1 MALTQ
6 SSKTQRNRLVLAFV
20 IFAMLA
26 VVPAVLPLFRTTLIA
41 RFMCYAVVALGLDMI
56 WGYTGIMSL
65 GHGVYFGL
73 GAYCMAMYLKLAA
86 AGGGIPDFMQWSGF
100 DALPAWWTPFANP
113 TFAFAMVVL
122 VPVVVSVAVGLL
134 TFLHNIKG
142 VYFSILSQALA
153 LIMSVLLVGSQQYT
167 GGSNGLTDFD
177 TILGAPL
184 ASSATKVALYYVT
197 LAVLVAVF
205 ALCFFLVNRRIGKIF
220 MAIRDSEN
228 RVRFTG
234 YNTAVFKVFVY
245 ALSAAVAGIAGA
257 LYVSQVGIIT
267 PADVGV
273 APSIEMIV
281 WVAIGGRGTLVGA
294 VIGALLTSG
303 VETVASETFPD
314 LWNYLLGLVC
324 IVVVL
329 FLPGGLMDL
338 PRVPARVR
346 AWLNRSHTGGAGS
359 LALVASCPA
368 DVAAVNVDPAFD
380 GAPAMQP
387 APSPAFSDDS
397 SDERDP
403 ASSGAHAPTAGQT
416 SSDSASASRKEA

>member
-1 MALTQ
+1 MTLIQPAR
-6 SSKTQRNRLVLAFV
+6 TQRNRLVLAAV
-20 IFAMLA
+20 IFAALA
-26 VVPAVLPLFRTTLIA
+26 AAPALLPMFRTTLIA
-41 RFMCYAVVALGLDMI
+41 RFMCYAIVAVGLDMI

-86 AGGGIPDFMQWSGF
+86 ADGGIPDFMQWSGF
-100 DALPAWWTPFANP
+100 DALPAWWAPFANP
-113 TFAFAMVVL
+113 AFAFAMVVL
-122 VPVVVSVAVGLL
+122 VPVAVSVVIGLL

-177 TILGAPL
+177 TILGASL
-184 ASSATKVALYYVT
+184 SSPVTEVALYYVT
-197 LAVLVAVF
+197 LAVLVGVF

-234 YNTAVFKVFVY
+234 YNTAVFKVFIY
-245 ALSAAVAGIAGA
+245 ALSAAVAGVAGA

-267 PADVGV
+267 PSDVGV
-273 APSIEMIV
+273 SPSVQMIV

-294 VIGALLTSG
+294 ILGALIANG
-303 VETVASETFPD
+303 VETAASESFPD

-338 PRVPARVR
+338 PRVPARIR
-346 AWLNRSHTGGAGS
+346 AWLNRSRLGGGAR
-359 LALVASCPA
+359 L
-368 DVAAVNVDPAFD
+368 
-380 GAPAMQP
+380 
-387 APSPAFSDDS
+387 S
-397 SDERDP
+397 SGDRAP
-403 ASSGAHAPTAGQT
+403 ASSATLSG
-416 SSDSASASRKEA
+416 KEARDA

>member
-1 MALTQ
+1 METLTRN
-6 SSKTQRNRLVLAFV
+6 KTQRNRLPLSVAIFVCLA
-20 IFAMLA
+20 A
-26 VVPAVLPLFRTTLIA
+26 VPAVLPMFRTTLIA
-41 RFMCYAVVALGLDMI
+41 RFMCYAIVALGLDMI

-86 AGGGIPDFMQWSGF
+86 SGGGIPDFMQWSGF
-100 DALPAWWTPFANP
+100 DALPAWWAPFSNP
-113 TFAFAMVVL
+113 AFAFAMVVL
-122 VPVVVSVAVGLL
+122 VPVAVSVVVGLL

-184 ASSATKVALYYVT
+184 SSPVTEVALYYVT
-197 LAVLVAVF
+197 LAALVGVF

-245 ALSAAVAGIAGA
+245 AFSAAVAGVAGA

-267 PADVGV
+267 PAVVGV
-273 APSIEMIV
+273 APSIEMVV
-281 WVAIGGRGTLVGA
+281 WVAVGGRGTLVGA
-294 VIGALLTSG
+294 IIGALLTSG
-303 VETVASETFPD
+303 VETFASETFPD
-314 LWNYLLGLVC
+314 LWNYVLGLVC

-338 PRVPARVR
+338 PRVPARIR
-346 AWLNRSHTGGAGS
+346 AWLARSRFGAPQEGIGTR
-359 LALVASCPA
+359 L
-368 DVAAVNVDPAFD
+368 
-380 GAPAMQP
+380 APAM
-387 APSPAFSDDS
+387 AAEEGVSVGAALAEEDYAESTYRGAGDD
-397 SDERDP
+397 EAGGDP
-403 ASSGAHAPTAGQT
+403 LAPTA
-416 SSDSASASRKEA
+416 ASGLDEKGGPR

>member
-1 MALTQ
+1 MALIKGN
-6 SSKTQRNRLVLAFV
+6 KTERNRLVIALV
-20 IFAMLA
+20 IFCVLA
-26 VVPAVLPLFRTTLIA
+26 IVPAVLPMFRTTLIA
-41 RFMCYAVVALGLDMI
+41 RFMCYAIVALGLDMI

-100 DALPAWWTPFANP
+100 DTLPVWWAPFANP
-113 TFAFAMVVL
+113 AFAFAMVVL
-122 VPVVVSVAVGLL
+122 VPVVVSVVVGLL

-167 GGSNGLTDFD
+167 GGSNGLTNFS
-177 TILGAPL
+177 TILGASL
-184 ASSATKVALYYVT
+184 SSPVTEVVLYYVT
-197 LAVLVAVF
+197 LIALVAVF
-205 ALCFFLVNRRIGKIF
+205 ALCFFLVHRRIGKIF

-234 YNTAVFKVFVY
+234 YNTAIFKVFVY

-267 PADVGV
+267 PTDVGV

-294 VIGALLTSG
+294 IIGALLTSG
-303 VETVASETFPD
+303 VETIASETFPD
-314 LWNYLLGLVC
+314 LWNYCLGLVC

-338 PRVPARVR
+338 PKVPGRVR
-346 AWLNRSHTGGAGS
+346 AWWARKHGTVVQTMEVSAGEGS
-359 LALVASCPA
+359 DVKGDLA
-368 DVAAVNVDPAFD
+368 
-380 GAPAMQP
+380 
-387 APSPAFSDDS
+387 
-397 SDERDP
+397 
-403 ASSGAHAPTAGQT
+403 
-416 SSDSASASRKEA
+416 